1 MIHINSLVFVYYV
14 KIVIH
19 MWNGFIVGMILILIL
34 SIHLIVSVHWWDRSA
49 FSNNADNQ
57 SDDWF
62 EFMKKSHFCT
72 ATQWGTPYREIPS
85 SWGDPVTWTGCLG

>member
-1 MIHINSLVFVYYV
+1 
-14 KIVIH
+14 